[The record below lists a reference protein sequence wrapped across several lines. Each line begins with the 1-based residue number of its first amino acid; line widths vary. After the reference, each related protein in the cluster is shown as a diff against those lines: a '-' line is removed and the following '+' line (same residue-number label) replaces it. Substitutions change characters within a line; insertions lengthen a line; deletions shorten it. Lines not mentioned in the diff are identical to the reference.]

1 VRTREVPD
9 RVVELLLAG
18 FNRHWAHWQLAA
30 LRDQGGY
37 QPGTVVHPGDP
48 FGTVLAWLWSQDRD
62 EAAEFVAEY
71 MALLRVH
78 DELVPADGALVR
90 FDHLLAS
97 LEMAMPDG
105 FEADSLIAYLR
116 SRVPRFY
123 GASDP
128 NS

>member
-1 VRTREVPD
+1 MRTREVPE

-37 QPGTVVHPGDP
+37 RPGTVVHPGDP
-48 FGTVLAWLWSQDRD
+48 FGTGLAWLWSQDRD

-78 DELVPADGALVR
+78 DELVPDDGPLVR
-90 FDHLLAS
+90 LDDVLAT
-97 LEMAMPDG
+97 LEMAMPDV
-105 FEADSLIAYLR
+105 FDADTLIAYLCG
-116 SRVPRFY
+116 RVPGFY